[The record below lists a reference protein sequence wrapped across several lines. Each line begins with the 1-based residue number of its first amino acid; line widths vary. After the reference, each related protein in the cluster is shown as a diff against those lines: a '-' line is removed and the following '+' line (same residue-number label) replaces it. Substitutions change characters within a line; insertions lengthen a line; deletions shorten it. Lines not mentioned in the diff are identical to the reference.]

1 MTEKDRHYQSMGKPD
16 FDTVHET
23 ITRPLQ
29 DCEVIAV
36 SLIHNKTIV

>member
-23 ITRPLQ
+23 ITRSLQ
-29 DCEVIAV
+29 YCEVV
-36 SLIHNKTIV
+36 VVGLVHNKTIV